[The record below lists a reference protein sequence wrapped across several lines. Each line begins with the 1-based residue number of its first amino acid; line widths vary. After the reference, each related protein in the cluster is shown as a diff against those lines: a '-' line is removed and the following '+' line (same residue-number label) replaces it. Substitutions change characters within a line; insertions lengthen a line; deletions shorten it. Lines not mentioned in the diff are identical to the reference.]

1 MQPLSG
7 YSIGITAAPRRE
19 EFGASLERRGARIV
33 YAPAIQLVPLSDD
46 ADLLTATARCL
57 DGPLDYVIVTT
68 GIGFRGWLE
77 AAEGWGL
84 VNGLTRALGRAEILA
99 LDAKAKSAIRACGLR
114 ESWVAPTER
123 CAELSEH
130 VRAQGSLAGKRIV
143 VQVHGDPRPDLV
155 DALRSGG
162 ADVIDVL
169 VYRWVRPDD
178 DGPLRRLVESTAAAM
193 IDAITFTSAPA
204 AISFLGAAD
213 DHGCGVQVRT
223 ALRDEVVVAS
233 VGPVT
238 AVPLLAE
245 GIAVLQP
252 ERARL
257 GPLVRE
263 IVERVP
269 ARRGRAAE
277 AAGHVLDV
285 RGQAVVVDGRYVSLP
300 GTGIALLRELARKPG
315 HVVARPTLLRLLPGD
330 GSDGHAVDVAIGRLR
345 TAIGDPAII
354 QTVVK
359 RGYRLAVADA

>member
-7 YSIGITAAPRRE
+7 YCIGITAAPRRE

-33 YAPAIQLVPLSDD
+33 YAPAIQLVAPADD
-46 ADLLTATARCL
+46 DDLLAATARCL
-57 DGPLDYVIVTT
+57 DGPVDFVVVTT
-68 GIGFRGWLE
+68 GIGLRGWLE
-77 AAEGWGL
+77 AAEAWGL
-84 VNGLTRALGRAEILA
+84 VDDLTHALGRAEILA
-99 LDAKAKSAIRACGLR
+99 LDAKAKSAIRACGMR
-114 ESWVAPTER
+114 ERWVASNGR
-123 CAELSEH
+123 GAEVVDH
-130 VRAQGSLAGKRIV
+130 VCAQGSLAGKRIV
-143 VQVHGDPRPDLV
+143 VQVHGDPGPDLV
-155 DALRSGG
+155 DALRAGG
-162 ADVIDVL
+162 AQVIEVL
-169 VYRWVRPDD
+169 VYRWIRPDD
-178 DGPLRRLVESTAAAM
+178 DGPLRRLVESTAASM

-204 AISFLGAAD
+204 AISFLRAAD
-213 DHGCGVQVRT
+213 DHGFGAQVRT
-223 ALRDEVVVAS
+223 VLRDEVVVAS

-238 AVPLLAE
+238 AVPLVAE

-269 ARRGRAAE
+269 ARRGRAAR

-285 RGQAVVVDGRYVSLP
+285 RGQAVVVDGRYVALP

-315 HVVARPTLLRLLPGD
+315 HVVARATLLRLLPGD
-330 GSDGHAVDVAIGRLR
+330 RSDGHAVDVAIGRLR

-359 RGYRLAVADA
+359 RGYRLAVTDT